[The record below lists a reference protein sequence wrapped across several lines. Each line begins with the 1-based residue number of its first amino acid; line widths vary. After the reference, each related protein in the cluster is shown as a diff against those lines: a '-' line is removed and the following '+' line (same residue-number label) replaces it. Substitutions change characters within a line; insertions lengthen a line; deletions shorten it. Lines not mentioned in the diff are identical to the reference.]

1 MTTLDK
7 IKFHLDELMN
17 LKKDIKLSEE
27 KPKVEVE
34 NVKVEEEKAAEKAQK
49 EQKFA
54 EAKLADGTTVY
65 TDGNF
70 EVGSEVYTL
79 DEQGNK
85 VPVFDAEHKLED
97 GSVVATV
104 DGKITEI
111 KPQEMKE
118 EEKVEEEKM
127 SEDEIEIETK
137 DSNESEVGLED
148 RVSNIEEN
156 LALILEKLKEVMG
169 ANIELSEEVQKFSK
183 APAVTE
189 IKKENKTL
197 SESEVRTQR
206 FIALAES
213 LKEKN

>member
-1 MTTLDK
+1 MTTIEK
-7 IKFHLDELMN
+7 IKFHLDELMS
-17 LKKDIKLSEE
+17 LKKDIKLSED
-27 KPKVEVE
+27 KPKVED
-34 NVKVEEEKAAEKAQK
+34 VKAEEEK
-49 EQKFA
+49 KFA

-85 VPVFDAEHKLED
+85 APVFDAEHKLED

-111 KPQEMKE
+111 KPQEMAE
-118 EEKVEEEKM
+118 EVKVEEEKM
-127 SEDEIEIETK
+127 SEDEIEIETE
-137 DSNESEVGLED
+137 DSNEDIESGLED

-169 ANIELSEEVQKFSK
+169 ANVELSEEVQKFSK
-183 APAVTE
+183 APAQFE
-189 IKKENKTL
+189 DKKQVKTL
-197 SESEVRTQR
+197 SESEIRTQR

-213 LKEKN
+213 LKDKN

>member
-1 MTTLDK
+1 MTTIEK
-7 IKFHLDELMN
+7 IKFHLDELMS
-17 LKKDIKLSEE
+17 LKKDIKLSED
-27 KPKVEVE
+27 KPKVED
-34 NVKVEEEKAAEKAQK
+34 VKVEKDEK
-49 EQKFA
+49 KFA

-111 KPQEMKE
+111 KPQEMAE
-118 EEKVEEEKM
+118 EVKVEEEKM
-127 SEDEIEIETK
+127 SEDEIEIKTE
-137 DSNESEVGLED
+137 DSNEDVESGLED

-169 ANIELSEEVQKFSK
+169 ANVELSEEVQKFSK
-183 APAVTE
+183 APAQTE
-189 IKKENKTL
+189 TKREVKTL
-197 SESEVRTQR
+197 SESEIRTQR

-213 LKEKN
+213 LKDKN

>member
-1 MTTLDK
+1 MTTLEK
-7 IKFHLDELMN
+7 IKFHLDELMS
-17 LKKDIKLSEE
+17 LKKDIKLSED

-34 NVKVEEEKAAEKAQK
+34 DVKVEEEKQAEEAQK

-54 EAKLADGTTVY
+54 ETKLEDGTVIY

-104 DGKITEI
+104 GGKITEI
-111 KPQEMKE
+111 KPIEMAQEVAPTE
-118 EEKVEEEKM
+118 VI
-127 SEDEIEIETK
+127 SEDVTE
-137 DSNESEVGLED
+137 DPNEDVAEAGLED

-156 LALILEKLKEVMG
+156 IALILEKLKEVMG
-169 ANIELSEEVQKFSK
+169 ANIEMSEEVQKFSK
-183 APAVTE
+183 APAQTE
-189 IKKENKTL
+189 TKREVKDL
-197 SESEVRTQR
+197 SDSEIRTQR

-213 LKEKN
+213 LKDKN

>member
-1 MTTLDK
+1 MTTIEK
-7 IKFHLDELMN
+7 IKFHLDELMS
-17 LKKDIKLSEE
+17 LKKDIKLSED
-27 KPKVEVE
+27 KPKVED
-34 NVKVEEEKAAEKAQK
+34 VKAEKDEK
-49 EQKFA
+49 KFA

-97 GSVVATV
+97 GSVVCTV

-111 KPQEMKE
+111 YPQEMAE
-118 EEKVEEEKM
+118 ETKVEEEKM
-127 SEDEIEIETK
+127 AEVEIETE
-137 DSNESEVGLED
+137 DSNEDVESGLED

-156 LALILEKLKEVMG
+156 IALILEKLKEVMG
-169 ANIELSEEVQKFSK
+169 ANVELSEEVQKFSK
-183 APAVTE
+183 APAQFE
-189 IKKENKTL
+189 DKKQVKTL
-197 SESEVRTQR
+197 SESEIRTQR

-213 LKEKN
+213 LKDKN

>member
-1 MTTLDK
+1 MTTIEK
-7 IKFHLDELMN
+7 IKFHLDELMS
-17 LKKDIKLSEE
+17 LKKDIKLSED

-34 NVKVEEEKAAEKAQK
+34 DVKVEEEKAAEEAQK

-54 EAKLADGTTVY
+54 ETKLEDGTVIY

-70 EVGSEVYTL
+70 EVGSEVYTM

-104 DGKITEI
+104 GGKITEI
-111 KPQEMKE
+111 KPQEM
-118 EEKVEEEKM
+118 
-127 SEDEIEIETK
+127 SEDAMPSEGQPE
-137 DSNESEVGLED
+137 DPNEDVAEAGLED

-169 ANIELSEEVQKFSK
+169 ANVELSEEVQKFSK
-183 APAVTE
+183 APAQVE
-189 IKKENKTL
+189 DKREVRTL
-197 SESEVRTQR
+197 SESEIRTQR

-213 LKEKN
+213 LKDKN

>member
-1 MTTLDK
+1 MTTIEK
-7 IKFHLDELMN
+7 IKFHLDELMS
-17 LKKDIKLSEE
+17 LKKDIKLSED
-27 KPKVEVE
+27 KPKVED
-34 NVKVEEEKAAEKAQK
+34 VKAEEEK
-49 EQKFA
+49 KFA

-111 KPQEMKE
+111 KPQEMAE
-118 EEKVEEEKM
+118 ETKVEEEKM
-127 SEDEIEIETK
+127 SEDEIEIETE
-137 DSNESEVGLED
+137 DSNEDVESGLED

-169 ANIELSEEVQKFSK
+169 ANVELSEEVQKFSK
-183 APAVTE
+183 APAQTE
-189 IKKENKTL
+189 TKREVKTL
-197 SESEVRTQR
+197 SESEIRTQR

-213 LKEKN
+213 LKDKN

>member
-1 MTTLDK
+1 MTTLEK
-7 IKFHLDELMN
+7 IKFHLDEIMN
-17 LKKDIKLSEE
+17 LKKDNKFSEE
-27 KPKVEVE
+27 KP
-34 NVKVEEEKAAEKAQK
+34 VEETQK
-49 EQKFA
+49 EQKLA
-54 EAKLADGTTVY
+54 EAKLADGTIVY
-65 TDGNF
+65 TDGSF

-111 KPQEMKE
+111 KPQEMTEDVKE
-118 EEKVEEEKM
+118 EEMGYEDKVKM
-127 SEDEIEIETK
+127 EEIEIESE
-137 DSNESEVGLED
+137 DPNEDVAEDGLED

-156 LALILEKLKEVMG
+156 IALILEKLKEVMG
-169 ANIELSEEVQKFSK
+169 ANVELSEEVQKFSK
-183 APAVTE
+183 APAKADD
-189 IKKENKTL
+189 KKEVKSF
-197 SESEVRTQR
+197 SESEIRTQR